1 MTYFL
6 VLEKASNLKASRRT
20 RVFALDPKGYRIII
34 GNDYVQT
41 AARIYL
47 CSVAS
52 RHWRVIHSLITLF
65 ASLQSILN
73 KHSITHGGGAVR
85 YQSNHVKII
94 NRGKTA
100 AIDCKA
106 FLVINTDSE
115 RVAWML
121 PTNKE

>member
-34 GNDYVQT
+34 GDDYVQT

-52 RHWRVIHSLITLF
+52 RHWR
-65 ASLQSILN
+65 
-73 KHSITHGGGAVR
+73 
-85 YQSNHVKII
+85 
-94 NRGKTA
+94 
-100 AIDCKA
+100 
-106 FLVINTDSE
+106 E
-115 RVAWML
+115 
-121 PTNKE
+121 